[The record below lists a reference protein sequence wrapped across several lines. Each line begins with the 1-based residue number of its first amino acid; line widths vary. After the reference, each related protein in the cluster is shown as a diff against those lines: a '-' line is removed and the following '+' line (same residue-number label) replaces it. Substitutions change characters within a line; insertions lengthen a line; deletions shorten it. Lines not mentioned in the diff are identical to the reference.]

1 MGYRSVLQMELD
13 EPTRKTIEQIDF
25 LFEPHNAAI
34 SLSRNVRNGFFA
46 LLGRIVFNLVTDP
59 LGTYEE
65 WGTLTF
71 QSLWDE
77 ATNNDRLTLF
87 VGRFAYQTL
96 SLVTGIAAIHFIAN
110 NDQATVSQSRHHN
123 PVIQW

>member
-13 EPTRKTIEQIDF
+13 EPTRKTIEQMDF

-59 LGTYEE
+59 LGT
-65 WGTLTF
+65 L
-71 QSLWDE
+71 
-77 ATNNDRLTLF
+77 ADRRPS
-87 VGRFAYQTL
+87 V
-96 SLVTGIAAIHFIAN
+96 AIELGKIFLA
-110 NDQATVSQSRHHN
+110 
-123 PVIQW
+123 